1 MKSKFI
7 LTAFFC
13 VCGIMP
19 MAAQWQRTP
28 TPNDTL
34 QSVKVL
40 SDGRIAL
47 NIYAPQA
54 KKVDIEGDIIPWGK
68 KPDVMKSVSGVW
80 TVTVPPVKAG
90 AYRYHFIVDGV
101 KVFDPKSPEVTG
113 DYVLMNEKCAEFES
127 LKKQSS
133 DYSDEWLELCE
144 EEESLK

>member
-34 QSVKVL
+34 QSIKVL

-80 TVTVPPVKAG
+80 TVTVTPVKLHQALLWSLPLPL
-90 AYRYHFIVDGV
+90 YSRW
-101 KVFDPKSPEVTG
+101 
-113 DYVLMNEKCAEFES
+113 CES
-127 LKKQSS
+127 VRSQVSRGT
-133 DYSDEWLELCE
+133 
-144 EEESLK
+144 

>member
-19 MAAQWQRTP
+19 RAAQWQRTP

-68 KPDVMKSVSGVW
+68 KPDAMKSVSGVW

-90 AYRYHFIVDGV
+90 AYRYHFIL
-101 KVFDPKSPEVTG
+101 KA
-113 DYVLMNEKCAEFES
+113 NIREF
-127 LKKQSS
+127 
-133 DYSDEWLELCE
+133 
-144 EEESLK
+144 

>member
-90 AYRYHFIVDGV
+90 AYRYHF
-101 KVFDPKSPEVTG
+101 
-113 DYVLMNEKCAEFES
+113 VLEA
-127 LKKQSS
+127 
-133 DYSDEWLELCE
+133 DIRELQ
-144 EEESLK
+144 

>member
-68 KPDVMKSVSGVW
+68 EARCDEIGLWCMDGDRTSSKSWSLPLPLYSRWCESVRSQVSRG
-80 TVTVPPVKAG
+80 T
-90 AYRYHFIVDGV
+90 
-101 KVFDPKSPEVTG
+101 
-113 DYVLMNEKCAEFES
+113 
-127 LKKQSS
+127 
-133 DYSDEWLELCE
+133 
-144 EEESLK
+144 

>member
-90 AYRYHFIVDGV
+90 AYYNPQIEMFARF
-101 KVFDPKSPEVTG
+101 KMKSSFHKT
-113 DYVLMNEKCAEFES
+113 KRII
-127 LKKQSS
+127 
-133 DYSDEWLELCE
+133 
-144 EEESLK
+144 